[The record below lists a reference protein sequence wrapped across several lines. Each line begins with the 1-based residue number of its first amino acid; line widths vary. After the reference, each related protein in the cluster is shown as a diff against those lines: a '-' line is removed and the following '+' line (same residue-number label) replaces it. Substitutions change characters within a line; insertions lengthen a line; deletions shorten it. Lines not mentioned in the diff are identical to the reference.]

1 MKILFSFLPILI
13 LIYGCGTGR
22 QFTVN
27 PATDL
32 KIDSTKVFDV
42 ETLFG
47 KPEEVKTIDE
57 NNVSSKIH
65 VYFYAQKPG
74 YFSYVSMKNL
84 ELEFIKNTLNGYIY
98 QNSFGE
104 PNTNFTDTL
113 KNIIEI
119 GVSKKNDVLSVFG
132 EPSGKTNLPTNLINY
147 TLGLNT
153 VKIVP
158 EANDAWVY
166 SLKYFEDVYST
177 PKPYYKFL
185 IFFFNSDQKVIDK
198 YYVSNITREVIKP
211 KISEH

>member
-1 MKILFSFLPILI
+1 M
-13 LIYGCGTGR
+13 R
-22 QFTVN
+22 
-27 PATDL
+27 
-32 KIDSTKVFDV
+32 
-42 ETLFG
+42 
-47 KPEEVKTIDE
+47 
-57 NNVSSKIH
+57 
-65 VYFYAQKPG
+65 
-74 YFSYVSMKNL
+74 KNL
-84 ELEFIKNTLNGYIY
+84 VILVMFQWKSRAWIYKNTLNGYIY

-119 GVSKKNDVLSVFG
+119 GVSKKWCVKCIWRTFW
-132 EPSGKTNLPTNLINY
+132 KTNLPTNLINY